1 MEVTQHLQ
9 DLYIPLWVT
18 KDSTMKEAK
27 KTSQP
32 SIRKNKKKKRV
43 KKNKL
48 VKGDDTQ
55 FGKGDKLCD
64 KYEYGMSDW

>member
-1 MEVTQHLQ
+1 
-9 DLYIPLWVT
+9 
-18 KDSTMKEAK
+18 MKEVK
-27 KTSQP
+27 NTSQP
-32 SIRKNKKKKRV
+32 LIRKNKKKKRV